1 MIPRPHRVG
10 RTRTAVVFIPSP
22 LNAPKKRKAATG
34 ISFSLRAVTGD
45 ARPKWERGFN
55 LGSTRKTMEA
65 EAASIRETA
74 QAKDSIHR
82 AVLLPPVLD
91 AELSK
96 PCTCRVA
103 FQDSDGIQLSEE
115 DTCVMNN
122 FFVNTRQAVLSANW
136 VHRLHESPTFTWN
149 VKIRQAEFDYGDI
162 FLGLTEAS
170 SFRYKGR
177 SIAFDVRGNFW
188 AGWRPQDLS
197 HKFRAK
203 HITGVP
209 GAEQQGALE
218 SPKECNVSI
227 TADLKNGF
235 MTVAFPN
242 GAVQY
247 PLENWDSARMFVSFS
262 SHLDTVCMC
271 V

>member
-1 MIPRPHRVG
+1 
-10 RTRTAVVFIPSP
+10 VVFIPSP
-22 LNAPKKRKAATG
+22 LNAPKKPKTATG

-55 LGSTRKTMEA
+55 LASTRKTVEA
-65 EAASIRETA
+65 EAASLRETA
-74 QAKDSIHR
+74 QAKDAIHR

-96 PCTCRVA
+96 ACTRPVA
-103 FQDSDGIQLSEE
+103 FQDSDGVELSED

-136 VHRLHESPTFTWN
+136 VHRLHESPTLTWN
-149 VKIRQAEFDYGDI
+149 VKIRQAQFDYGDI

-170 SFRYKGR
+170 SFRYRGR

-188 AGWRPQDLS
+188 VGWRPQDLS

-203 HITGVP
+203 YLTGVP
-209 GAEQQGALE
+209 GSGQQGTLDAH
-218 SPKECNVSI
+218 KECNVSI
-227 TADLKNGF
+227 TADLQNGC

-242 GAVQY
+242 GAVKY

-262 SHLDTVCMC
+262 SPLDTVCMC
-271 V
+271 DD